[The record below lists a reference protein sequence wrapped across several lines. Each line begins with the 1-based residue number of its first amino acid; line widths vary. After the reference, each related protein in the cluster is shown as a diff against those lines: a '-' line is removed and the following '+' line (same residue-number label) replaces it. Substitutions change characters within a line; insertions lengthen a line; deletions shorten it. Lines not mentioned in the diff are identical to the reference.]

1 MLKRLFML
9 VTTIMA
15 FLMIAGCGGNTDQAR
30 ADRAAKGEIVISM
43 GKSMINGGY
52 DPTSG
57 WGMWA
62 ADPFHSAL
70 YTRNDKK
77 ELEMDLA
84 KDVTISPDGL
94 HYTFKIRDD
103 VKFSDG
109 QPLTAK
115 DIVFTYET
123 AQKAG
128 GYVDLTF
135 MESVVA
141 KDDYTVEFTL
151 KKPWSLFLEI
161 TSTLGIVPAHAYNKE
176 TYGSQPIGSGP
187 WKVVAFQKE
196 QQLIMEPNE
205 YYYGEK
211 PKLKKVTV
219 LNIAEDAA
227 VAAAKSGQVDVLF
240 LNSDYANA
248 KVDNMKVFTMQTI
261 ASFTLNLP
269 TQPEREENGMKVGN
283 NITSDPAIRK
293 ALNIGI
299 NRAEIIK
306 NALNGFGE
314 PTYMYSKEL
323 AWVNPELN
331 ITDNRVEEAK
341 KILEDAGWKDTDGDG
356 IREKNGVKAEFKI
369 SGRSNDLQRYNTAVA
384 LAADA
389 KKLGINMI
397 AESMAWSDARKIARN
412 VPTIWGIGDFNPLPL
427 YMYFHSSQIGKN
439 VINNP
444 AMYSNPTVDAH
455 IDAALAAT
463 NWDEAIKEFKLA
475 QWDGKTGIKEDVP
488 YLWIANV
495 SVPYLVRDGLDLGN
509 VGVNERGQG
518 MGIIANLSQWQWK

>member
-43 GKSMINGGY
+43 GKYMINGGY

-151 KKPWSLFLEI
+151 KKPWSPFLEI

-196 QQLIMEPNE
+196 QQLWNRMNIIM
-205 YYYGEK
+205 
-211 PKLKKVTV
+211 V
-219 LNIAEDAA
+219 
-227 VAAAKSGQVDVLF
+227 
-240 LNSDYANA
+240 
-248 KVDNMKVFTMQTI
+248 
-261 ASFTLNLP
+261 
-269 TQPEREENGMKVGN
+269 
-283 NITSDPAIRK
+283 
-293 ALNIGI
+293 
-299 NRAEIIK
+299 K
-306 NALNGFGE
+306 NQN
-314 PTYMYSKEL
+314 
-323 AWVNPELN
+323 
-331 ITDNRVEEAK
+331 
-341 KILEDAGWKDTDGDG
+341 
-356 IREKNGVKAEFKI
+356 
-369 SGRSNDLQRYNTAVA
+369 
-384 LAADA
+384 
-389 KKLGINMI
+389 
-397 AESMAWSDARKIARN
+397 
-412 VPTIWGIGDFNPLPL
+412 
-427 YMYFHSSQIGKN
+427 
-439 VINNP
+439 
-444 AMYSNPTVDAH
+444 
-455 IDAALAAT
+455 
-463 NWDEAIKEFKLA
+463 
-475 QWDGKTGIKEDVP
+475 
-488 YLWIANV
+488 
-495 SVPYLVRDGLDLGN
+495 
-509 VGVNERGQG
+509 
-518 MGIIANLSQWQWK
+518 